1 VAKSRRPEWKLIRL
15 SAEQAARVD
24 AWAATHG
31 KRRSEAVRDLVEFA
45 LKQEMP
51 SAMLPRD
58 RVLEQLAES
67 QIDRLIDP
75 GTPFEERE
83 RRIHRLTEGPPEF
96 VGLRLDLPGR
106 KQD

>member
-1 VAKSRRPEWKLIRL
+1 MAKPRRPEWRLVKL
-15 SAEQAARVD
+15 SAEQTARVD
-24 AWAATHG
+24 VWAAAHG
-31 KRRSEAVRDLVEFA
+31 KRRSEAVRDLVELA

-51 SAMLPRD
+51 SGTLPRD
-58 RVLEQLAES
+58 RVLEQMVES

-75 GTPFEERE
+75 GTPFDERE

-106 KQD
+106 KKD